1 MKVLN
6 RTLRKYSD
14 NEKMTLD
21 TIFDKLRENREE
33 KEEEN

>member
-1 MKVLN
+1 MKALN

-33 KEEEN
+33 KEEES